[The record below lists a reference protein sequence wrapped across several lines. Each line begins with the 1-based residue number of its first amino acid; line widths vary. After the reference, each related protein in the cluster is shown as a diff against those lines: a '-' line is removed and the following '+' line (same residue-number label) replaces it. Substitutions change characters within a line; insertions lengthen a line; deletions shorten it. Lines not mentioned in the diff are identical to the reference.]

1 MYRITLLAALFAAG
15 MNANAASGKNERYL
29 DLVRQARTAYGSGD
43 YGPAERLFLDALDTL
58 EDENASRAETLAE
71 LGDVYTIEER
81 FTKAEQVYGQSLTM
95 YRQLR
100 DEKNI
105 AIDLRRL
112 GELYSL
118 EGRGD
123 EAMAVLQEA
132 LKRARAIHDT
142 AEQAEALNIIGI
154 VYYRNHNISK
164 AARYFNQALE
174 IDSTSGV
181 SEMRAALLNNLGNI
195 YQAQRKYP
203 EAEAALKRALNEIE
217 ALSGRSHPELTSTL
231 LSLGHLYT
239 ETRRYADAESQYRRA
254 LAILEPRQREFEGPF
269 ARTLHALSAMYA
281 RSGRSQEADAVLER
295 AAAIAR
301 RTLSQH
307 IDMASILEDY
317 STSLRSRGHSQE
329 ASELLAEVR
338 RARLAV
344 SLVRRRQTQLSSD
357 QPADAGPRQ

>member
-132 LKRARAIHDT
+132 LKSARAIHDT

-239 ETRRYADAESQYRRA
+239 ETRPE
-254 LAILEPRQREFEGPF
+254 
-269 ARTLHALSAMYA
+269 
-281 RSGRSQEADAVLER
+281 
-295 AAAIAR
+295 AR
-301 RTLSQH
+301 RPMQCWN
-307 IDMASILEDY
+307 AP
-317 STSLRSRGHSQE
+317 
-329 ASELLAEVR
+329 R
-338 RARLAV
+338 R
-344 SLVRRRQTQLSSD
+344 
-357 QPADAGPRQ
+357 